1 MNRVT
6 KTKAYSLAEMMIF
19 MFLAVLVSG
28 IAMDF
33 YVKGTALTDET
44 HKAVMVQQDIRAVVE
59 YITRDMNG
67 AYWVLNPEGGHEHN
81 LVLIKYGSGTTR
93 NRLALNLTS
102 GDHFDYPFSRAGQS
116 VSNKIDAYK
125 VTYEYDESE
134 KTVFRTEEQGI
145 FIITSAA
152 TSSSLATEYSFEVNE
167 TAGLMNKHPLAT
179 NVKQFDLHYF
189 GYESDVTDSRGALK
203 QVWDIKYTQA
213 ASDEVKIAM
222 TACIL
227 LRVMANYKEGMYQDG
242 GKHKSPELTIL
253 TKIWSHTKLKDEMYK
268 EYFSS
273 VDWNLQ
279 F

>member
-1 MNRVT
+1 M
-6 KTKAYSLAEMMIF
+6 SLAII
-19 MFLAVLVSG
+19 VSG

-33 YVKGTALTDET
+33 YVKGTSLTDET

-67 AYWVLNPEGGHEHN
+67 AYWVLKPPAGHEHN
-81 LVLIKYGSGTTR
+81 LVLIKYGSGNTR
-93 NRLALNLTS
+93 DRLALNLTS
-102 GDHFDYPFSRAGQS
+102 GDHFDYPFSRVGES

-125 VTYEYDESE
+125 ISYEFSE
-134 KTVFRTEEQGI
+134 NEQTVFRTEEKGT
-145 FIITSAA
+145 FIITSDPA
-152 TSSSLATEYSFEVNE
+152 SSALATVYSFEPVA
-167 TAGLMNKHPLAT
+167 TDGLMNKHPLAT

-189 GYESDVTDSRGALK
+189 GYESAVTDARGALK
-203 QVWDIKYTQA
+203 EVWDIKYTEA
-213 ASDEVKIAM
+213 ASDEVKIGM

-242 GKHKSPELTIL
+242 GKHQSPELTIL